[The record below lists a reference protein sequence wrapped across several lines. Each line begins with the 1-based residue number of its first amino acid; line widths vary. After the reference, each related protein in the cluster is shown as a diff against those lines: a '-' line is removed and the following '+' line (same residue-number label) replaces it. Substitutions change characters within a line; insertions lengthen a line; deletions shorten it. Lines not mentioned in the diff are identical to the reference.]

1 MDILAKENMLRLLV
15 FFIGI
20 SLLTQG
26 LVFADDRSVSFFK
39 EDANPEDDCKG
50 CIKEGS
56 ILNIGLKKKVEDIEK
71 ETTKSFADNT
81 GRTGSEIILFIDP
94 ESPLSD
100 GAVNALAKFKQDHPS
115 WKCRGIMIAGLRS
128 LKGMLLQK
136 KSYFS
141 NDIEFSVDINGEE
154 EGEFNITTTPSYV
167 IIYHGRS
174 YKIAGQPDLD
184 EIVSKL
190 DK

>member
-1 MDILAKENMLRLLV
+1 MSD
-15 FFIGI
+15 
-20 SLLTQG
+20 
-26 LVFADDRSVSFFK
+26 FA
-39 EDANPEDDCKG
+39 
-50 CIKEGS
+50 
-56 ILNIGLKKKVEDIEK
+56 L
-71 ETTKSFADNT
+71 
-81 GRTGSEIILFIDP
+81 
-94 ESPLSD
+94 
-100 GAVNALAKFKQDHPS
+100 
-115 WKCRGIMIAGLRS
+115 
-128 LKGMLLQK
+128 LLQK

-167 IIYHGRS
+167 VIYHGRS